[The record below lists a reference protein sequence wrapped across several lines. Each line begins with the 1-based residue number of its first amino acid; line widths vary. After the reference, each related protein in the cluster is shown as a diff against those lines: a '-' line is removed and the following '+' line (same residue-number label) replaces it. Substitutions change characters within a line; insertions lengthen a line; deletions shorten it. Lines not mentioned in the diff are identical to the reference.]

1 MKLLLDM
8 NLSPVWVSL
17 LGTAGWETVHWSA
30 VGDASTSD
38 LHIMGWAKEHG
49 YCVVTNDLDFSA
61 ILAATRADGPSVI
74 QIRGQDLAP
83 DSLGQTLITV
93 LRNHAD
99 ALTDGAILTLDLRT
113 ARVRRLPLR

>member
-8 NLSPVWVSL
+8 NLPPAWVPIL
-17 LGTAGWETVHWSA
+17 AMAGWETAHWSA
-30 VGDASTSD
+30 VGDATGSD
-38 LHIMGWAKEHG
+38 LHIMGWAKERS

-74 QIRGQDLAP
+74 QIRGQDLGP
-83 DSLGQTLITV
+83 DTLGETLISV
-93 LRNHAD
+93 LRAHAN
-99 ALTDGAILTLDLRT
+99 ALTNGAILTLDLRT

>member
-8 NLSPVWVSL
+8 NLSPAWVPVL
-17 LGTAGWETVHWSA
+17 MTAGWQTAHWSA
-30 VGDASTSD
+30 VGDATASD
-38 LHIMGWAKEHG
+38 LRIMGWAKGHG
-49 YCVVTNDLDFSA
+49 YCVLTNDLDFSA
-61 ILAATRADGPSVI
+61 ILAATHADGPSVI

-83 DSLGQTLITV
+83 DTLAETLISV
-93 LRNHAD
+93 LRAHAD